1 MASSDLFANYEQ
13 DFTSITESIKEKLER
28 QIPNQKGG
36 KKTKKKTTRIT
47 ITKKNTIEE
56 RKATIR
62 AIEREIDEA
71 DEIVSF
77 SLFTNFLIN
86 TLKLGQMEM
95 EILNIPT
102 PSRTRLQAKLRL
114 YKSEAEKLKRDLV
127 NTLMNKQEESIFHH
141 LFQRRT
147 TAIVPKNSDREELL
161 GGIGSSDDL
170 QNDYDASTM
179 DQRQRLLSGTERLG
193 QSSRRLEDSHRLALE
208 TEGIGINI
216 LSTLKGQRE
225 TLIRAR
231 DTVNSIA

>member
-28 QIPNQKGG
+28 QIPNQKG
-36 KKTKKKTTRIT
+36 
-47 ITKKNTIEE
+47 EE

-71 DEIVSF
+71 DEI
-77 SLFTNFLIN
+77 
-86 TLKLGQMEM
+86 LGQMEM

-114 YKSEAEKLKRDLV
+114 YKSEAEKLKRDL
-127 NTLMNKQEESIFHH
+127 
-141 LFQRRT
+141 RRT

-231 DTVNSIA
+231 DTLTEADSHIDKASKTLKGMARRMATNKLITAAIIIILIALIVLVIWSKLF

>member
-1 MASSDLFANYEQ
+1 MASSAGGSELFSNYEQ
-13 DFTSITESIKEKLER
+13 DFTSLTEGIKIKIEK
-28 QIPNQKGG
+28 QIANQTG
-36 KKTKKKTTRIT
+36 
-47 ITKKNTIEE
+47 EE

-62 AIEREIDEA
+62 AVEREIDEA
-71 DEIVSF
+71 DEI
-77 SLFTNFLIN
+77 
-86 TLKLGQMEM
+86 LGQMDM

-114 YKSEAEKLKRDLV
+114 YKSEAEKLKRDL
-127 NTLMNKQEESIFHH
+127 
-141 LFQRRT
+141 RRQ

-161 GGIGSSDDL
+161 GGFNNGDDSQSDF
-170 QNDYDASTM
+170 DASTM

-225 TLIRAR
+225 TMVRAR
-231 DTVNSIA
+231 DTLAEADSYIDKASKTLKGMARR

>member
-13 DFTSITESIKEKLER
+13 DFTSITDSVKDKIEKH
-28 QIPNQKGG
+28 IPNQKG
-36 KKTKKKTTRIT
+36 
-47 ITKKNTIEE
+47 EE

-62 AIEREIDEA
+62 AVERELDEA
-71 DEIVSF
+71 DEI
-77 SLFTNFLIN
+77 
-86 TLKLGQMEM
+86 LGQMEM

-114 YKSEAEKLKRDLV
+114 YKSETEKLKRDL
-127 NTLMNKQEESIFHH
+127 
-141 LFQRRT
+141 RRT

-161 GGIGSSDDL
+161 GGIGSGDDL
-170 QNDYDASTM
+170 QSDYDASTL
-179 DQRQRLLSGTERLG
+179 DQRQRLLSGTDRLG

-225 TLIRAR
+225 TLVRAR
-231 DTVNSIA
+231 DTLTEADSHIDKASKTLKGMARR

>member
-1 MASSDLFANYEQ
+1 MSSSAGGSELFSSYEQ
-13 DFTSITESIKEKLER
+13 DFTSVTDSIKLKIEQ
-28 QIPNQKGG
+28 QIPNQKG
-36 KKTKKKTTRIT
+36 
-47 ITKKNTIEE
+47 EE

-71 DEIVSF
+71 DEI
-77 SLFTNFLIN
+77 
-86 TLKLGQMEM
+86 LGQMEM

-114 YKSEAEKLKRDLV
+114 YKSEAEKLKRDL
-127 NTLMNKQEESIFHH
+127 
-141 LFQRRT
+141 
-147 TAIVPKNSDREELL
+147 NSDRDELL
-161 GGIGSSDDL
+161 GGFGMSNEDGQS
-170 QNDYDASTM
+170 DYDASTM

-225 TLIRAR
+225 TMVRAR
-231 DTVNSIA
+231 DTLAEADSHIDKASKTLKGMARRMATNKLITAAIILILIVLIVLVIWSKLFN